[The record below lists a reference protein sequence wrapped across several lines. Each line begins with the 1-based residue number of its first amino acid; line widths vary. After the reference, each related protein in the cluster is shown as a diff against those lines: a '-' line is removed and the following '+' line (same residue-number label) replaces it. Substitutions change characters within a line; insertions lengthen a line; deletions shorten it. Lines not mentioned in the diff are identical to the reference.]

1 MQEYGWM
8 NLAPWML
15 RQQYM
20 LIAIAIL
27 LEALTVPAWIWTY
40 LDIKKRGSYETIP
53 SDAEEQPIINRSG
66 R

>member
-20 LIAIAIL
+20 LIAIAIF
-27 LEALTVPAWIWTY
+27 LEALTVPAWIVTY

-53 SDAEEQPIINRSG
+53 SDAEEQLINNRSG